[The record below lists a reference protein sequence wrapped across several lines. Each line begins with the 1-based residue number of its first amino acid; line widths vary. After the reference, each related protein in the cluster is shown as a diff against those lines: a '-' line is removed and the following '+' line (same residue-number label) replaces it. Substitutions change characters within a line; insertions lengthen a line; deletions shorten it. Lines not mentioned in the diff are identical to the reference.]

1 MVKVLVTA
9 GVIREKRQE
18 RFVDSVEFDYEE
30 LSR

>member
-9 GVIREKRQE
+9 GVIREKRPE
-18 RFVDSVEFDYEE
+18 RCVDSVEGDYEE